1 MTISLSHFRR
11 RDVRAF
17 AAGLLLFA
25 ILFRT
30 IIPPGYMPDLEA
42 LKQGLFQI
50 SICTAQGAA
59 NLLVGAKDLPQGE
72 PSGEKQQAEACPY
85 LLSGSAFLLAL
96 SAPEFFS
103 QSFLPLM
110 HSIQR
115 ASVISTARHFGNAS
129 PRSPPAAA

>member
-17 AAGLLLFA
+17 AAGLLLFVF
-25 ILFRT
+25 LFRT

-42 LKQGLFQI
+42 LKQGLFKV

-59 NLLVGAKDLPQGE
+59 TLLVGAKDLPQGE
-72 PSGEKQQAEACPY
+72 SSGKKQQTEVCPY
-85 LLSGSAFLLAL
+85 LLSGTAFLLAL

-103 QSFLPLM
+103 HPFLPLT
-110 HSIQR
+110 HAFQR
-115 ASVISTARHFGNAS
+115 ANVIPAVKHYGNAS
-129 PRSPPAAA
+129 PRSPPAKA